1 MAPQTKQPKTSKQTK
16 KPALGDNWKNIV
28 LYGFFAVI
36 SVIILSSVFNPLGAT
51 EEIALSKALA
61 DIKSQQVEE
70 VIVEGN
76 KLTLNYREGDDKIAY
91 KDNADITSVL
101 QDVQIDPSTV
111 NLKIKDSSSSDI
123 WWNLIISL
131 LPVLIIVGLFF
142 MIFRQAKESQGSLF
156 SFGQSRAKL
165 FNKDQPRTRF
175 EDVAGVDEAK
185 HELEE
190 VVEFL
195 KTPEK
200 FRALGARVPKGVLLV
215 GPAGVGKTLLAKAVA
230 GEAEVSFFSVAGS
243 EFMEMLVGVGAS
255 RVRDLFATAKKNA
268 PAIIFVDEIDAIGRQ
283 RGFGI
288 SGGHDEREQT
298 LNQILVEMDGFAP
311 NDNVIIIGATNR
323 PDMLDKALLRPG
335 RFDRI
340 VSLDMPDLQGRMQI
354 IKIHSKGKPLD
365 ENVDLENLAKRTIGF
380 SGADL
385 ENTLNEAA
393 IIAARQNKTKI
404 EEPDLEEAA
413 LKVKM
418 GPARKRMQT
427 EKDRMMTAYHEAGH
441 AVVMWAMPDLDPVNR
456 ISIVSRGMALGYT
469 AILPQ
474 QDRYNETKSRLIQT
488 IAGMLGGRS
497 AEDVVYGELT
507 VGASND
513 LEKANGIARDMVT
526 VYGMSKL
533 GPISTERKG
542 SYGYQD
548 FEQDRY
554 SNDLMAKID
563 EEVQRILGDA
573 EKVAKDVLMKYRNG
587 LDAVTEELIKVETI
601 DADRFKEIMKEV
613 TGIDRQPETGSI
625 PIPV

>member
-1 MAPQTKQPKTSKQTK
+1 MAPQTKQPPIP
-16 KPALGDNWKNIV
+16 KPAKKQSLGDNWKNIV

-36 SVIILSSVFNPLGAT
+36 SVIVLSSLFNLSARE
-51 EEIALSKALA
+51 EEIPLPQALN
-61 DIKSQQVEE
+61 DIKAQQVDK
-70 VIVEGN
+70 ITVEAN
-76 KLTLNYREGDDKIAY
+76 KLTLDYKSGPDKISY
-91 KDNADITSVL
+91 KDNVDMTTVL
-101 QDVQIDPSTV
+101 KDVGIDPSTV
-111 NLKIKDSSSSDI
+111 NFSIKDSSSSDI

-175 EDVAGVDEAK
+175 DDVAGVDEAK
-185 HELEE
+185 HELVE

-311 NDNVIIIGATNR
+311 NDNVIVIGATNR

-340 VSLDMPDLQGRMQI
+340 VSLDMPDLQGRIQI
-354 IKIHSKGKPLD
+354 IKIHSKGKPLA
-365 ENVDLENLAKRTIGF
+365 ETVNIENLAKRTVGF

-393 IIAARQNKTKI
+393 IIAARQNKKQL
-404 EEPDLEEAA
+404 EESDLEEAA

-418 GPARKRMQT
+418 GPARKRLQS
-427 EKDRMMTAYHEAGH
+427 EKDRRMTAYHEAGH

-456 ISIVSRGMALGYT
+456 ISIVSRGMALGFT

-474 QDRYNETKSRLIQT
+474 HDRYNETKSRLVQT
-488 IAGMLGGRS
+488 IAGMLGGRA

-533 GPISTERKG
+533 GPIATERKG

-548 FEQDRY
+548 FEQEKY
-554 SNDLMAKID
+554 SDTLMTQID
-563 EEVQRILGDA
+563 DEVRRILDEA
-573 EKVAKDVLMKYRNG
+573 DVIAKDCLMKYRKG
-587 LDAVTEELIKVETI
+587 LDAVTEELMKVETI

-613 TGIDRQPETGSI
+613 TGIDRKNEETSLQNA
-625 PIPV
+625 